1 MERWIAPQ
9 EEPRPRHAPPPPPPV
24 AFGRRHR
31 PPHEIM
37 FEGME
42 YLSAQVQRLEAEVIR
57 LRELV
62 EQRSRG

>member
-1 MERWIAPQ
+1 
-9 EEPRPRHAPPPPPPV
+9 
-24 AFGRRHR
+24 
-31 PPHEIM
+31 M